1 MAASF
6 TKKYYLLPIWRRNKT
21 IVELKTVTL
30 AWATVK
36 NGVKWQIPRR
46 SSLVGSKGEHPRA
59 NLKTNSNNH
68 EAVQSLKRIAR
79 ARAARF
85 LSIHSSSSFSGL
97 NDFLFVFPIKL
108 ISWVFRMLTSNHSA
122 IHPEYL
128 SKTAIFVNWSSL
140 VFSLAWALRSFPW
153 THPRT
158 TSVHDLGYLVSAYPR
173 KCWICLGGVD

>member
-1 MAASF
+1 MVSND
-6 TKKYYLLPIWRRNKT
+6 KYQGGVHLSGVRVSIRGLTWKR
-21 IVELKTVTL
+21 TVIIMRL
-30 AWATVK
+30 CSLWSATF
-36 NGVKWQIPRR
+36 I
-46 SSLVGSKGEHPRA
+46 
-59 NLKTNSNNH
+59 
-68 EAVQSLKRIAR
+68 IAR

-128 SKTAIFVNWSSL
+128 SKTAILVNWSTL
-140 VFSLAWALRSFPW
+140 VFSLARVLRSFPW

-158 TSVHDLGYLVSAYPR
+158 TRVHALGYLVSAYPR
-173 KCWICLGGVD
+173 RCWICLGGVD